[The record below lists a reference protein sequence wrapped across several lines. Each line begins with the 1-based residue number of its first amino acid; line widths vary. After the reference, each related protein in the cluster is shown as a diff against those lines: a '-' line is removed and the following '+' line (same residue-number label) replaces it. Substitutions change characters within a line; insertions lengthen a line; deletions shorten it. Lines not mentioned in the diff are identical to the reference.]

1 MVEYLEFIE
10 EYNEITEL
18 SRFDKVK
25 VIASRTRDLYEGK
38 TSKATSEHDLEKR
51 KPSTVAH
58 YEVIKGYIEPDIHEK
73 EEKPEDFIDDIE
85 IDE

>member
-10 EYNEITEL
+10 EYKDVTEISL
-18 SRFDKVK
+18 FDKVK

-38 TSKATSEHDLEKR
+38 TSKAVSEHDLERR

-58 YEVIKGYIEPDIHEK
+58 YEVIKGYIEPNIHEK
-73 EEKPEDFIDDIE
+73 EEKSSEFMDDIDIE
-85 IDE
+85 E

>member
-10 EYNEITEL
+10 EYKGQKPLNL
-18 SRFDKVK
+18 FDKVK

-38 TSKATSEHDLEKR
+38 TSKAASDAGLDHR

-58 YEVIKGYIEPDIHEK
+58 YEIIKGYIEANIHEK
-73 EEKPEDFIDDIE
+73 EEKVDDYLDDMEIE
-85 IDE
+85 